1 MHPAPLP
8 EQHPRCSSRRLP
20 ARGGRR
26 RAATGGAEMK
36 DRAGQRAGDAGNA
49 LHLGD
54 DELAQL
60 VDVAR
65 LGTHDDVVRPGH
77 VLGHGPA
84 LESGDL
90 GGDRRGLADLG
101 LDEDV
106 GLHRHW
112 PSLPGSCLHAGRYR
126 TSRGGDISV
135 SDAGEFG
142 LIARIVA
149 RLSGGRALLGPGDDA
164 AVVAAGDGR
173 VVASTDL
180 LVEGIHFRRDWS
192 SAYDV
197 GRKAA
202 AQNLADIAAMG
213 AWPTAVLV
221 GLAAPPD
228 LPLEWVD
235 GLADGLRDECALVD
249 AHVVGGDVS
258 RSSVL
263 TLAVTALGDLR
274 GRQPVTRAGASPGDV
289 VVVAGRLGYA
299 AAGLA
304 LLGAGHGEGP
314 VADAHRRP
322 DVAYAA
328 ALRLPPEGA
337 PAMMDV
343 SDGLVADVG
352 HIAAASQVRIEL
364 ASDDLPLPPELV
376 EAGLAVGVDPMSWVA
391 GGGEAHVFVATMSDA
406 SVLRAMTRLA
416 DLPEPVP
423 FAQIGRVVDG
433 AGVTFV
439 DRPPSG
445 IAGHD
450 HFAP

>member
-1 MHPAPLP
+1 MRRAPLP
-8 EQHPRCSSRRLP
+8 EQHPRCSSRRRP
-20 ARGGRR
+20 ARAGRR
-26 RAATGGAEMK
+26 RAAASGSEMN

-77 VLGHGPA
+77 VLGHGHA

-112 PSLPGSCLHAGRYR
+112 HSLPGSCLHGGRYR

-142 LIARIVA
+142 LIARIVE
-149 RLSGGRALLGPGDDA
+149 RLSGGSALLGPGDDA
-164 AVVAAGDGR
+164 AVVAARDGR

-180 LVEGIHFRRDWS
+180 LVEGVHFRRDWS

-213 AWPTAVLV
+213 GVGTALLV

-228 LPLEWVD
+228 LPLQWALD
-235 GLADGLRDECALVD
+235 LADGLRDECAVVG
-249 AHVVGGDVS
+249 AAVVGGDTVS
-258 RSSVL
+258 ADQVVVS
-263 TLAVTALGDLR
+263 VTALGRVDR
-274 GRQPVTRAGASPGDV
+274 WVTRAGARAGDLVLLVGRPGHS
-289 VVVAGRLGYA
+289 
-299 AAGLA
+299 AAGL
-304 LLGAGHGEGP
+304 
-314 VADAHRRP
+314 
-322 DVAYAA
+322 
-328 ALRLPPEGA
+328 
-337 PAMMDV
+337 
-343 SDGLVADVG
+343 
-352 HIAAASQVRIEL
+352 
-364 ASDDLPLPPELV
+364 
-376 EAGLAVGVDPMSWVA
+376 
-391 GGGEAHVFVATMSDA
+391 
-406 SVLRAMTRLA
+406 
-416 DLPEPVP
+416 
-423 FAQIGRVVDG
+423 
-433 AGVTFV
+433 
-439 DRPPSG
+439 
-445 IAGHD
+445 
-450 HFAP
+450 